1 MQHIIG
7 LAFAN
12 AASLAV
18 QLLAVVLVI
27 LTRPRPK
34 PLLWAF
40 WLSAMVVSC
49 GSRSIVLA
57 VFRAVK
63 GTILGTTTRTVS
75 PAIYPEFRS

>member
-49 GSRSIVLA
+49 GSGYIVLA
-57 VFRAVK
+57 VFRAK
-63 GTILGTTTRTVS
+63 GTILGTTKRTVS
-75 PAIYPEFRS
+75 PAICPEFRS